1 MSRLLSAL
9 ANSGLVVNRLGFA
22 RALQG
27 FPALSRLL
35 RLRLS
40 PEILVKLNELPSD
53 EKSGL
58 LYAAAVSRMRA
69 GTVVKA
75 VDPDRNAL
83 TDECVLRLVRGERL
97 ARICDVGV
105 SDGSASLRLLKDL
118 PGVEVRLFDR
128 FTFFLI
134 CRRPLG
140 CEILNADG
148 EPVYR
153 RVGPFLF
160 YIYSQNAPREP
171 REGCGRVEIQNPLLR
186 PLNARVE
193 PLDVFE
199 GSAGARFHLIKCCNL
214 LNDDYFSGEILMRG
228 VENLLRQL
236 EENGYLVIGQNHPS
250 YRQGE
255 AFLVLKRLAPGAKLM
270 EARNDHKLLALL
282 RRERPEYF
290 QSRP

>member
-1 MSRLLSAL
+1 MSRLLAAL
-9 ANSGLVVNRLGFA
+9 ANSGLVVNHLGFA
-22 RALQG
+22 RALQRL
-27 FPALSRLL
+27 PALSWLL

-53 EKSGL
+53 EESGL
-58 LYAAAVSRMRA
+58 LYAAAVSRMRT

-83 TDECVLRLVRGERL
+83 TDECVLRLVRGEGL
-97 ARICDVGV
+97 ARICDVGA
-105 SDGSASLRLLKDL
+105 SDGSASLRLLKEL

-160 YIYSQNAPREP
+160 YVYGQRAPRE
-171 REGCGRVEIQNPLLR
+171 RRVGCGRVEIRNPLLR

-193 PLDVFE
+193 PLDVF
-199 GSAGARFHLIKCCNL
+199 AGTAGVRFQLIKCCNL
-214 LNDDYFSGEILMRG
+214 LNDDYFSGETLIRG

-236 EENGYLVIGQNHPS
+236 EENGYLVIGQNNPS

-255 AFLVLKRLAPGAKLM
+255 AFLVLKRVASGTRLV

-282 RRERPEYF
+282 RRERPEF
-290 QSRP
+290 FRSGP